1 MNLMQV
7 TEEPVRLE
15 VVGNELN
22 TLKYYPQRCV
32 NCGMCTK
39 VCPHGVFAPDGKRVR
54 VADHSGCIE
63 CGACQQN
70 CPAGALSV
78 RAGVGCAH
86 AVINAALGRTSADCC
101 CIVESREP
109 DDPASCAP
117 SDRTTC
123 C

>member
-1 MNLMQV
+1 MKDLLYLKN
-7 TEEPVRLE
+7 
-15 VVGNELN
+15 VV
-22 TLKYYPQRCV
+22 TLKLDPARCTG
-32 NCGMCTK
+32 CGTCLD
-39 VCPHGVFAPDGKRVR
+39 VCPRAVLARNNGKVTI
-54 VADHSGCIE
+54 ATLDACIE

-86 AVINAALGRTSADCC
+86 AIINAALGRTSADCC
-101 CIVESREP
+101 CIVETREP
-109 DDPASCAP
+109 DDPPFHAP